1 MEEYLQRR
9 LNWVEGQEG
18 ATAIGSD
25 QFAEDFA
32 VIGIDKD
39 KSDAS
44 NFMGNFVIDL
54 DTQITLKTSPDD
66 PPQPHQSYWF

>member
-25 QFAEDFA
+25 QFTEDFA
-32 VIGIDKD
+32 VIGIDKE

-44 NFMGNFVIDL
+44 NFMGNVIDL
-54 DTQITLKTSPDD
+54 DTQITPKTSP
-66 PPQPHQSYWF
+66 